1 MTLENKLYQ
10 IKGEFDSLI
19 TPQVVREAELF
30 HQRMSRIDEEDLNK
44 SFTI

>member
-1 MTLENKLYQ
+1 MALEEKLYR
-10 IKGEFDSLI
+10 IKCEFDEILTPSL
-19 TPQVVREAELF
+19 VREAELF